1 MAYIGNTPA
10 ENYGNLTVQHFTVT
24 ATAAYVLDTAA
35 ANENEIAL
43 FINNV
48 RQQPGASYAYTV
60 SGTALTLSAA
70 TAATDTMYC
79 LFLGKAQ
86 HTSVPTI
93 ANGSI
98 TNAMLVSIAA
108 SKLTGTIDNARIS
121 LDAAEIPNLDASKI
135 TTGTIIDARLPSTA
149 LNSNI
154 DLTTLSATN
163 LTTGTVA
170 EARLATLAA
179 NKLTGTII
187 AQGDGSSTDGK
198 ITLNCSQNTH
208 GVSIQSPAHVTNSSY
223 TLTLPTTD
231 GNADE
236 VLKTD
241 GAGVLS
247 WTTQASGA
255 LDSPVITG
263 TLSVLSGGSVS
274 HTVAN
279 WSDDVSYTIVPTNCT
294 VGAVNGSGVF
304 VVTHTSG
311 VPFYTIKATTDS
323 LGLADSAVVTK
334 NITITLTAPTLS
346 SPADVGTAIDVVYTI
361 TSTDTG
367 DDKLILDPGTA
378 NFTYQSE
385 SGPGTA
391 SKVGNTVECVGF
403 GTGNPVVT
411 IQFTVQAT
419 YSVTAT
425 AVKIDGSFGTS
436 AASSADSIT
445 IANRALT
452 APAISS
458 PADVGTATDVTY
470 TITSND
476 AEDNKLILNIGS
488 SNFTL
493 VSVTPGAGS
502 IVGNTVEVTGFTTN
516 NPAVVI
522 QYTAEATYSV
532 TATAVDT
539 TGYYGTS
546 ASSSADSI
554 TIANYVGM
562 VANGGEVSAGTID
575 GDYKYHRFISG
586 TSNFQITTLGD
597 DAVIEYLVVAGG
609 GGGGCSGTGGGA
621 GAGAGGA
628 GGLLYG
634 TNLTVT
640 AATFTA
646 VVGAGGPGA
655 TGSTYLSGA
664 KGDTSSF
671 SGGSISTLTATGG
684 GFGAGGYSSYITP
697 GSGGSG
703 GGGGHSVTAGG
714 TGIGGQGNNGGATIS
729 YTSPYG
735 GGGGGGHS
743 AAGQNSISG
752 NVGNGGAGTNYS
764 ITGSPVGYAGGG
776 GGGGTSSAY
785 GSASHGGGVGG
796 SSNTNGTGGV
806 INTGGG
812 GGGSG
817 SFAIAGN
824 GGSGII
830 VIRYKFQ

>member
-10 ENYGNLTVQHFTVT
+10 ENYGNLTVQHFAVT
-24 ATAAYVLDTAA
+24 ATDAYVLDTAA

-48 RQQPGASYAYTV
+48 RQQPGESYAYTV

-86 HTSVPTI
+86 HTSLPGDGT
-93 ANGSI
+93 I
-98 TNAMLVSIAA
+98 TNAMLVDIAA

-135 TTGTIIDARLPSTA
+135 TTGTIDNARISLDAAEIPNIST
-149 LNSNI
+149 
-154 DLTTLSATN
+154 DK
-163 LTTGTVA
+163 LTTGTLPD
-170 EARLATLAA
+170 ARIAALAA
-179 NKLTGTII
+179 SKLTGVVPVDNLGTG
-187 AQGDGSSTDGK
+187 ATSLNFLRGDGTW
-198 ITLNCSQNTH
+198 QV
-208 GVSIQSPAHVTNSSY
+208 VS
-223 TLTLPTTD
+223 LP
-231 GNADE
+231 
-236 VLKTD
+236 V
-241 GAGVLS
+241 
-247 WTTQASGA
+247 

-263 TLSVLSGGSVS
+263 TLSLLSGGSVS

-311 VPFYTIKATTDS
+311 APSYTIKATTDS
-323 LGLADSAVVTK
+323 LGLADSAIVTK
-334 NITITLTAPTLS
+334 NIVMTLTAPTLS

-385 SGPGTA
+385 AGPGTA

-411 IQFTVQAT
+411 IQFTAQAT

-425 AVKIDGSFGTS
+425 AVKIDGTYGTS

-539 TGYYGTS
+539 AGYYGTS
-546 ASSSADSI
+546 AASSADSI
-554 TIANYVGM
+554 TIANTVYT
-562 VANGGEVSAGTID
+562 VATGGAIVNS
-575 GDYKYHRFISG
+575 GDYKIHTF
-586 TSNFQITTLGD
+586 TSSSQSPFTITTLGD
-597 DAVIEYLVVAGG
+597 DAVVQYLIVAAGGSGGAYNSGG
-609 GGGGCSGTGGGA
+609 GGAGGYLASGSLSVSAAPYSIVIGGGGA
-621 GAGAGGA
+621 GA
-628 GGLLYG
+628 YG
-634 TNLTVT
+634 T
-640 AATFTA
+640 
-646 VVGAGGPGA
+646 VGAEGTDSTGFSLTADGGGR
-655 TGSTYLSGA
+655 
-664 KGDTSSF
+664 
-671 SGGSISTLTATGG
+671 GGSQN
-684 GFGAGGYSSYITP
+684 GAPT
-697 GSGGSG
+697 SGGSG
-703 GGGGHSVTAGG
+703 GGGSGVNYPTGAAAAGSQGNAGG
-714 TGIGGQGNNGGATIS
+714 DGYNGIG
-729 YTSPYG
+729 
-735 GGGGGGHS
+735 
-743 AAGQNSISG
+743 
-752 NVGNGGAGTNYS
+752 
-764 ITGSPVGYAGGG
+764 
-776 GGGGTSSAY
+776 
-785 GSASHGGGVGG
+785 
-796 SSNTNGTGGV
+796 
-806 INTGGG
+806 TGGG
-812 GGGSG
+812 GGGSAAVGANYGPGNYDGGDGGAGTANSINGVSLYWAAGGGAGAYGGTGGNGGIGGGGGASMRNSGTPGNGGTSALNNGGNGGQGHGGAGGDNTG
-817 SFAIAGN
+817 SGGGAANSHLHNGGN
-824 GGSGII
+824 GGSGVVII
-830 VIRYKFQ
+830 KYLYK